1 MPLFRLVGASILR
14 DLFYCYMLSR
24 MSCLCYDMLI
34 CLYASDYVQ
43 YLLSVQYKFWDS
55 SYVSICFS
63 ARISVSVFSIC
74 LVFVSVFVL
83 ELFCFQYPVA

>member
-1 MPLFRLVGASILR
+1 M
-14 DLFYCYMLSR
+14 
-24 MSCLCYDMLI
+24 
-34 CLYASDYVQ
+34 LYASDYVQ

-74 LVFVSVFVL
+74 PVSASVFVL
-83 ELFCFQYPVA
+83 ELFCFQYRVAQSLQVLDYYVFKTQVI